1 MKMLIF
7 NFKNFLYLFLWFFIG
22 FLYFAFYLISVT
34 FSVGVSFTVVGIPIL
49 AGVFRTIPFFLDL
62 DRKAAEKYAYINIP
76 NLKWDPQDK
85 VIKEISDKRNW
96 FAVGIMVFPRFLLG
110 FFTFI
115 AAFVCYLL
123 PIAMILSPYLYRL
136 FDMTVMMITI
146 DTLPRAIVA
155 CIAGIILLLLLPR
168 LAERIVKWAGSYTE
182 NILETIRSWR

>member
-1 MKMLIF
+1 MKMFIS
-7 NFKNFLYLFLWFFIG
+7 NFKNFVYLLLWFFIG

-96 FAVGIMVFPRFLLG
+96 FAVGIMIFPRFLLG
-110 FFTFI
+110 FLTFI
-115 AAFVCYLL
+115 TAFVCYLL
-123 PIAMILSPYLYRL
+123 PIAMILSPYMYRL
-136 FDMTVMMITI
+136 FDMTIIMIVI

-168 LAERIVKWAGSYTE
+168 LAEKIVKWAGSYTE

>member
-1 MKMLIF
+1 MVFHRLLIF
-7 NFKNFLYLFLWFFIG
+7 RFLFNKRNIFRWSKFYSCWYS
-22 FLYFAFYLISVT
+22 YFSRS
-34 FSVGVSFTVVGIPIL
+34 FSDDS
-49 AGVFRTIPFFLDL
+49 FFLDL
-62 DRKAAEKYAYINIP
+62 DRKIAEKYAHINIP
-76 NLKWDPQDK
+76 SLKWDPQDK
-85 VIKEISDKRNW
+85 LTKEISDKRNW
-96 FAVGIMVFPRFLLG
+96 FTVGIMIFPRFILG

-136 FDMTVMMITI
+136 FDMTVMMIAI
-146 DTLPRAIVA
+146 NTLPRAIVA